1 MKSLKVIAEY
11 IFIKKAKYSLIN
23 LMMLLVGCAIT
34 YFGNTKHNTIIVAI
48 GTSIIAAGIVA
59 MLDIWREISN
69 DKTSKQI
76 QTIILDGGL
85 ESIYRKRD
93 LDEYDE
99 LINNVRE
106 NLDISGYSLR
116 GFMDS
121 YKEIILSKCSIQKD
135 LKIRIMLVDPKSMFS
150 QEREKIENNGNCRGL
165 YESSMNNIYLAF
177 KDLDNVE
184 IRTINAQLT
193 TMIYRIDKVLYI
205 GPHFY
210 KKSSKSTV
218 TYKINEGGWLFAE
231 YMDEFDR
238 MWKDGIDIYAENQ

>member
-106 NLDISGYSLR
+106 NLDIS
-116 GFMDS
+116 
-121 YKEIILSKCSIQKD
+121 
-135 LKIRIMLVDPKSMFS
+135 
-150 QEREKIENNGNCRGL
+150 
-165 YESSMNNIYLAF
+165 
-177 KDLDNVE
+177 
-184 IRTINAQLT
+184 
-193 TMIYRIDKVLYI
+193 
-205 GPHFY
+205 
-210 KKSSKSTV
+210 
-218 TYKINEGGWLFAE
+218 
-231 YMDEFDR
+231 
-238 MWKDGIDIYAENQ
+238 